1 MKNRLTVTL
10 TVILAFLTLL
20 PVALAEI
27 KQVDLESEVM
37 AIQNEVV
44 GQELTGPIAKLFG
57 DEKINVHLST
67 ASGEESII
75 GIITEDKKVKAL
87 GLNEVSDAS
96 LDVYTDEKTAARILI
111 AQNPAAQLQK
121 ALGEKKIT
129 YKAKGFFH
137 RMKLGF
143 VDMFVDVLKG
153 AETGATEEEFE
164 VEIVK
169 ALPIVA
175 KEEKK
180 EEPKEEEET
189 PSGNDLT
196 GNTVVDV
203 QPKGNIWEVQLTG
216 YGFEPEIVTL
226 EAGDTIKFTNVR
238 SGSLKN
244 SQLIGTQACRAL
256 KSSKLVPGDTF
267 EWTFDKPLKCF
278 ITDVFMTTKA
288 VRVLVE

>member
-10 TVILAFLTLL
+10 IVILAFLTLL

-57 DEKINVHLST
+57 NEKINVHLST

-111 AQNPAAQLQK
+111 AQNPSAQLQK

-137 RMKLGF
+137 KMKLGF

-153 AETGATEEEFE
+153 AESGATEEEFE

-180 EEPKEEEET
+180 EEPKEET
-189 PSGNDLT
+189 SSGNDLT
-196 GNTVVDV
+196 GNIVADV
-203 QPKGNIWEVQLTG
+203 QPKGNVWEVQLTG

-226 EAGDTIKFTNVR
+226 EAGDTIKFTNAR

-278 ITDVFMTTKA
+278 ITDAFMPTKA
-288 VRVLVE
+288 VKVIVE